1 LTSFEKDVRA
11 SARDYQSWVR
21 NNNEW

>member
-1 LTSFEKDVRA
+1 LTSFEKDVRV
-11 SARDYQSWVR
+11 SACGYQSWVR